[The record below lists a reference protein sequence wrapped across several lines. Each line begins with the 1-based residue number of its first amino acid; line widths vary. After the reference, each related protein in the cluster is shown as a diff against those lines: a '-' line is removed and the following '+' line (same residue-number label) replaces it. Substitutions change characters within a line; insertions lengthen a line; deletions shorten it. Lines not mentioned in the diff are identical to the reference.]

1 MFFKFV
7 LKYLMCYNI
16 FLKKRGNNV
25 ASLELASM
33 YNLIDKENCKLQFL
47 GKVCDIVSN
56 RISDLPRI

>member
-1 MFFKFV
+1 
-7 LKYLMCYNI
+7 MCYNI